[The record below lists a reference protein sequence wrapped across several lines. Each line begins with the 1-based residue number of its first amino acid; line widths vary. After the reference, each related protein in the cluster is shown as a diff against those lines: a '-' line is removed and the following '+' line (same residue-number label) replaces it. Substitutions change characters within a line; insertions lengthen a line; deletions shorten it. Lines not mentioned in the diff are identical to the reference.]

1 MKVSKSSENRGI
13 LFIGTTRKIISQ
25 KGGFLNFL
33 RPLMTAGLPL
43 LKSVLTTLSKNV
55 LIPLGLSACQQQ
67 MQLFKRNLW
76 IRQYIMKIVKWLEES
91 GLLIKKVGKTIKNEA
106 KEQKGIFLSM
116 LLGILV
122 ASVLRNAL
130 AGKGLIRA
138 GEHF

>member
-43 LKSVLTTLSKNV
+43 MKSVLTTLSKNV
-55 LIPLGLSACQQQ
+55 LIPLGLSAFQQQ

-76 IRQYIMKIVKWLEES
+76 IRQYIMKIVKWLT
-91 GLLIKKVGKTIKNEA
+91 KKVGKTIKNEA

>member
-1 MKVSKSSENRGI
+1 MKVSKSLENRGI

-33 RPLMTAGLPL
+33 RPLMTAGLPSM
-43 LKSVLTTLSKNV
+43 KSVLTTLSKSV

-76 IRQYIMKIVKWLEES
+76 IRQYIMKIVKWLT
-91 GLLIKKVGKTIKNEA
+91 KKVGKTIKNEA

>member
-33 RPLMTAGLPL
+33 RPLMTAGLPSM
-43 LKSVLTTLSKNV
+43 KSVLTTLSKNV

-76 IRQYIMKIVKWLEES
+76 IRQYIMKIVKWLT
-91 GLLIKKVGKTIKNEA
+91 KKVGKTIKNEA

-138 GEHF
+138 GKHF

>member
-1 MKVSKSSENRGI
+1 
-13 LFIGTTRKIISQ
+13 
-25 KGGFLNFL
+25 
-33 RPLMTAGLPL
+33 
-43 LKSVLTTLSKNV
+43 
-55 LIPLGLSACQQQ
+55 
-67 MQLFKRNLW
+67 
-76 IRQYIMKIVKWLEES
+76 MKIVKWLT
-91 GLLIKKVGKTIKNEA
+91 KKVGKTIKNEA

>member
-43 LKSVLTTLSKNV
+43 MKSVLTTLSKNV
-55 LIPLGLSACQQQ
+55 LIPLGLSACQHQ

-91 GLLIKKVGKTIKNEA
+91 GLLIKKIGKSIKNEA
-106 KEQKGIFLSM
+106 KEQKGRFLSM
-116 LLGILV
+116 LLGTLV
-122 ASVLRNAL
+122 ASVLGNAL

>member
-43 LKSVLTTLSKNV
+43 MKSVLTTLSKNV
-55 LIPLGLSACQQQ
+55 LIPLGLSAFQQQ

-76 IRQYIMKIVKWLEES
+76 IRQYIMKIVKWL
-91 GLLIKKVGKTIKNEA
+91 IKKVDKTIKNEA